1 MPALVRQPCPWAPQ
15 LVRGLV
21 PVPLVLVPVERLP
34 VQASP
39 LVLVLVVQA
48 LPLAQGPVQV
58 LPLARELVQAL
69 EQPLVQQVRC
79 QPRQCPR

>member
-1 MPALVRQPCPWAPQ
+1 MPTLVRQPCPWAPQ
-15 LVRGLV
+15 LVLV
-21 PVPLVLVPVERLP
+21 LVPLVLVPVERLP

-39 LVLVLVVQA
+39 LVLVAQA

-69 EQPLVQQVRC
+69 ELPLVQLQRC
-79 QPRQCPR
+79 QPRRCPR

>member
-21 PVPLVLVPVERLP
+21 PLGLVPLVLVPVERLP

-39 LVLVLVVQA
+39 LVLVV
-48 LPLAQGPVQV
+48 
-58 LPLARELVQAL
+58 
-69 EQPLVQQVRC
+69 
-79 QPRQCPR
+79 